1 MSELETFRDHCRA
14 MADWKPPEPHIKV
27 GAWCRDLRTEYPHI
41 EALDEGKP
49 DHGMCTWDKC
59 ACPCHPRPPG
69 PSDADRALFA
79 RLADE
84 VDAYLASDDEPALF
98 ETTPTTAT
106 PEPEETK

>member
-14 MADWKPPEPHIKV
+14 MAEWKPPVPHVKV
-27 GAWCRDLRTEYPHI
+27 GAWCRDLRAEYPN
-41 EALDEGKP
+41 LDTEGWGPPK
-49 DHGMCTWDKC
+49 HENCFWAKC
-59 ACPCHPRPPG
+59 ACDCHPRPAG
-69 PSDADRALFA
+69 PSESDRALFA

-84 VDAYLASDDEPALF
+84 VDAYLATDDEPALF